1 MILIYVQMRDEMLK
15 THPEF
20 TLLWAIIW
28 EVAENMHGLWART
41 SLVSELLALGPGRV
55 S

>member
-1 MILIYVQMRDEMLK
+1 MLK

-20 TLLWAIIW
+20 TLLWEMIW
-28 EVAENMHGLWART
+28 EVAEHMHGLWDIT